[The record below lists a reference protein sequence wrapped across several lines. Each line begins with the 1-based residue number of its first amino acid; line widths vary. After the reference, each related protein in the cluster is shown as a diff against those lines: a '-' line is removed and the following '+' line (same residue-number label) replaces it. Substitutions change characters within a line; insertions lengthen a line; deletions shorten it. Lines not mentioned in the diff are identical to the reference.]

1 MFLSE
6 DWGGWPGGDAIS
18 VPRNVGVEGRDHN
31 NVGLQLTRDTF
42 GNGNHNHGAA
52 GPSHLGNAKLTST
65 GGNQPI
71 DVRQYSMVVQYII
84 YIVN

>member
-1 MFLSE
+1 VFLSG

-18 VPRNVGVEGRDHN
+18 VPRNVG
-31 NVGLQLTRDTF
+31 LQLTRDTF
-42 GNGNHNHGAA
+42 VNGNHNHGAA